1 MYHDYQLEAK
11 MCGIA
16 GWIDFKK
23 DLYDA
28 DAIMK
33 NMSDTMS
40 MRGPDAA
47 GVYKSENAYLVH
59 RRLAVVDIENGKQP
73 MKRGKYVIVYNGEL
87 YNTEE
92 IRKDLI
98 KLGYEFTGHSD
109 TEVLLTAFIE
119 WGECCLERLNG
130 IYAFA
135 VWNEETKTL
144 FLARDRMGVKPLFYY
159 RYKDGIIFGSEIR
172 TLLKHPYISPKVTKE
187 GLSSVMLLGPA
198 KPQGSGVF
206 KGIDEIRQA
215 GAYRLSKDEE
225 FQYEYWHINA
235 KEHTESFEET
245 AIHTRFLI
253 TDSIKKQLVSD
264 VPLCTFLS
272 GGLDSSIISAVA
284 SKNLEHLDTYEIDY
298 KFNDINFKASAFQP
312 NADSQYAKLMS
323 EFLGSAHHKVE
334 IDTPALCDALF
345 DATINRSLPGM
356 ADVDSSLMLF
366 CREIKKNF
374 TVGLSGECA
383 DEIFGGYP
391 WYYNKEIL
399 FNDCFPWSN
408 STDLRAGLMKKG
420 IFRGTEHI
428 EYVYEHYKDTISE
441 ADGLDSDTATER
453 RMREM
458 FMLNIRWFMQT
469 LLDRKDR
476 MSMSCGLEV
485 RVPFCDHRITEYAY
499 NIPWEMK
506 SYNGREKGLL
516 RYAMKDILPEE
527 ILWRKKSP
535 YPKTHNPNYLKKVK
549 NMLLSIIN
557 SPDCRILEFLDRNK
571 LEELIE
577 TDAKSFN
584 KPWYGQLMTDAQVF
598 AYLIQLEYWLK
609 EFNIELEI

>member
-225 FQYEYWHINA
+225 FQYEYWHISA

-245 AIHTRFLI
+245 AIHTKFLI

-366 CREIKKNF
+366 CREIKKDF

-408 STDLRAGLMKKG
+408 STDLRAELMKKG

-506 SYNGREKGLL
+506 SYKGREKGLL
-516 RYAMKDILPEE
+516 RYAMKDILPDE

-557 SPDCRILEFLDRNK
+557 SRDCRILEFLDRNK